1 MDSETQ
7 QDSLRERQQFPSS
20 PSWSHN
26 TKLFVSGWVAV
37 FAVAVTLFFNQIVI
51 LIVLALI
58 ISLLVRPLVDFV
70 NRRTPRIPRWLV
82 TAFFYLILLGGLLAA
97 PISAIP
103 SLWGQVV
110 AFITSL
116 PDLLQQLVDQF
127 SVAFSEPIYIF
138 GEAYYFPVNEIAL
151 ATYQDYFD
159 SVISLAATSVSSV
172 SSFAGDVATGAIVF
186 FSRVIFVLFVS
197 FYLTKDEGILGNM
210 LLRATPT
217 GYRDDIIYL
226 MERIGLIWG
235 AFLRGQFFLML
246 IMGIVTFV
254 AATIL
259 GLPNPVALAVIA
271 AIMELVPFIG
281 PILAAIPA
289 GLIAF
294 FQSDV
299 SWLGQL
305 LSPFWFFVV
314 VMGVYWLLQQIENYF
329 VLPRVMGHQLKL
341 HPAVVFVAAIA
352 GFQLSG
358 LVGVFVAAPLV
369 ATLRVILRFVF
380 GKLLDVSKPIEEPV
394 VAEVPPLPIPKL
406 PIPSPQLQFI
416 QKTKKDPPTP
426 IGHESDIRSV

>member
-259 GLPNPVALAVIA
+259 GLPNPVALAVI
-271 AIMELVPFIG
+271 
-281 PILAAIPA
+281 
-289 GLIAF
+289 
-294 FQSDV
+294 
-299 SWLGQL
+299 
-305 LSPFWFFVV
+305 
-314 VMGVYWLLQQIENYF
+314 
-329 VLPRVMGHQLKL
+329 
-341 HPAVVFVAAIA
+341 
-352 GFQLSG
+352 
-358 LVGVFVAAPLV
+358 
-369 ATLRVILRFVF
+369 
-380 GKLLDVSKPIEEPV
+380 
-394 VAEVPPLPIPKL
+394 
-406 PIPSPQLQFI
+406 
-416 QKTKKDPPTP
+416 
-426 IGHESDIRSV
+426 